1 MAAEPRGRRAAVR
14 GWCTRQL
21 SWVGGG
27 RQGRVAYGMS
37 RYASAVAAKRSSP
50 APRARSS
57 ALVRLVS
64 RLYLAQAGACA
75 AVSLSFG
82 RRNVPSLL
90 LAIAVAVALCWLA
103 AIVRSGSH
111 TAWLIA
117 IAFESGFVAVGLF
130 RYAYA
135 ARYLGGTLLAMITL
149 GTLLHPGVARAFADP
164 RDVPDH
170 AGATLAEGAGELE
183 AVS

>member
-1 MAAEPRGRRAAVR
+1 M
-14 GWCTRQL
+14 
-21 SWVGGG
+21 
-27 RQGRVAYGMS
+27 
-37 RYASAVAAKRSSP
+37 
-50 APRARSS
+50 
-57 ALVRLVS
+57 S
-64 RLYLAQAGACA
+64 RLYLAQAGASA

-117 IAFESGFVAVGLF
+117 IAFDSGFAAAGLF

-135 ARYLGGTLLAMITL
+135 AKYLGGTLLAIITL
-149 GTLLHPGVARAFADP
+149 GTLLHPAVARAFAGP

-170 AGATLAEGAGELE
+170 AGAALAEAASELE

>member
-1 MAAEPRGRRAAVR
+1 
-14 GWCTRQL
+14 
-21 SWVGGG
+21 
-27 RQGRVAYGMS
+27 MS

-50 APRARSS
+50 AARSG
-57 ALVRLVS
+57 ALVRVVS
-64 RLYLAQAGACA
+64 RLYMAQAGASA

-82 RRNVPSLL
+82 RRSVPSVL
-90 LAIAVAVALCWLA
+90 LAIAVTAVLCWLA

-111 TAWLIA
+111 TVWLIA

-135 ARYLGGTLLAMITL
+135 AKYLGGTLLAIITL
-149 GTLLHPGVARAFADP
+149 GMLLHPAVARAFAGP
-164 RDVPDH
+164 HDVPDR
-170 AGATLAEGAGELE
+170 AGAALADGASELE